1 MLQDLKKEK
10 KRQRN
15 EETKKRQNSPMTLFH
30 DDPCIQA
37 DGQQTD
43 RQQTDRQQT
52 ADSRQQTLSQSRQLG
67 RYLLEVLISPFIL
80 CHLFL
85 VAG

>member
-30 DDPCIQA
+30 DDPCIQP

-43 RQQTDRQQT
+43 RQQTH
-52 ADSRQQTLSQSRQLG
+52 SQSRQLG

-85 VAG
+85 VAW

>member
-30 DDPCIQA
+30 DDPCIQP
-37 DGQQTD
+37 DG
-43 RQQTDRQQT
+43 QQTDRQQT

-85 VAG
+85 VAW